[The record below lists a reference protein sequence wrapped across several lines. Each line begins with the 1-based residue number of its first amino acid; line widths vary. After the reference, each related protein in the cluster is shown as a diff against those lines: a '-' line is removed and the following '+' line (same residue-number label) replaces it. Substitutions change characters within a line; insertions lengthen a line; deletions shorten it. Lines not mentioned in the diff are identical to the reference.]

1 MRYLPRRGGLIM
13 LLLAG
18 SMLAD
23 AADIQIQGL
32 FRDMAI
38 LQVDGSQYTL
48 RPGDSTPQGIIL
60 IRADS
65 EQAVLEIDGQRE
77 TYQLGSHISTVYSR
91 PEMPEAVIYR
101 QNGMYYG
108 SGSINGQSVSFIVDT
123 GASAISMNE
132 AQARRLGLDFRV
144 IGDPIRVSTANG
156 VVRAYK
162 VSLDRVK
169 VGGIQL
175 NNVTGIVHE
184 GGSPPTILLGMSFL
198 GQLEMQRDGERLVL
212 KKKW

>member
-1 MRYLPRRGGLIM
+1 E
-13 LLLAG
+13 
-18 SMLAD
+18 
-23 AADIQIQGL
+23 
-32 FRDMAI
+32 MA
-38 LQVDGSQYTL
+38 
-48 RPGDSTPQGIIL
+48 
-60 IRADS
+60 
-65 EQAVLEIDGQRE
+65 
-77 TYQLGSHISTVYSR
+77 
-91 PEMPEAVIYR
+91 EAVIYR
-101 QNGMYYG
+101 QNGMYFG

-156 VVRAYK
+156 IARAYK
-162 VSLDRVK
+162 VTLDRVK
-169 VGGIQL
+169 VGDIQL

-184 GGSPPTILLGMSFL
+184 GGSPQVILLGMSFL